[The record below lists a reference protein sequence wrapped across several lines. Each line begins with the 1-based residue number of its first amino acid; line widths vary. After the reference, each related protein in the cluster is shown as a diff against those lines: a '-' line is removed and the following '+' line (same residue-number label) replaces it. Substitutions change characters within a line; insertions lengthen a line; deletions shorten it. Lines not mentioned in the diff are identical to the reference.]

1 MTTVMTGTLIDGVV
15 KLDETVNLPDNSRVS
30 VSIEPIDHDPDKAKA
45 ALESF
50 LKRAD
55 QRDFNSAGIRFT
67 RDELHERR

>member
-1 MTTVMTGTLIDGVV
+1 MKSVTTGTLVDGVIQ
-15 KLDETVNLPDNSRVS
+15 LDELVELPNHSRVS
-30 VSIEPIDHDPDKAKA
+30 VSIAPLAHRPEKAKA

-55 QRDFNSAGIRFT
+55 ERAFNSGGKRFT